1 MEPQYFT
8 VLRINGDYA
17 ELRSDGGV
25 ENAVALALLPPDVE
39 EGGRLIWENFQ
50 FRSA

>member
-25 ENAVALALLPPDVE
+25 ENTVI
-39 EGGRLIWENFQ
+39 RYNK
-50 FRSA
+50 FRKL